1 MEVVDDCPDNEEKW
15 RVAAEKKNCAAYANQ
30 CDEPQR
36 LVYHC
41 TINAFSNQTLE
52 MCAYGKYIF
61 KGYCTVYSISGNL
74 IGPSHLTR
82 GSNCPKVY
90 NSSKAFKCQ
99 GCYDATK
106 KGTEHISLETN
117 TDPDI
122 SAKNKTQ
129 TEREPADHD
138 FSNENESQERMQIVY
153 AIIFIVGV
161 ILVIVV
167 IIIIIVVYRWKR
179 CFCFSDS
186 HIRRENLIMPMI

>member
-1 MEVVDDCPDNEEKW
+1 MQVVDDCPDSEEKW
-15 RVAAEKKNCAAYANQ
+15 KEAAERKNCTAYANQ
-30 CDEPQR
+30 CDEPR
-36 LVYHC
+36 RFVYHC

-52 MCAYGKYIF
+52 VCAYGKYIF
-61 KGYCTVYSISGNL
+61 EGHCTVYSISGNL

-90 NSSKAFKCQ
+90 NSSEAFKCQ

-106 KGTEHISLETN
+106 KGTENISLETN

-138 FSNENESQERMQIVY
+138 FSNERMQIVY
-153 AIIFIVGV
+153 AIITIVGV
-161 ILVIVV
+161 ILVIFV
-167 IIIIIVVYRWKR
+167 IIIIIVVCRWKR

-186 HIRRENLIMPMI
+186 PIRGENLI